1 MSRRTSKKQKLSIMV
16 SSSVYGYED
25 LLDQIFAVLNR
36 FGYDVWMSHRG
47 TVEVRSNDHTFD
59 SSLQAVEK
67 CDLFLGIIFPRY
79 GSGLAKGELSI
90 THKEILRAIE
100 LNKPR
105 WFLAHEYVVFARQL
119 LRGLGHD
126 TPSKRQALAFTG
138 AGTLRDLRV
147 VDMYDAA
154 SREEI
159 EEVLDRRGN
168 WVQKFGSSDEALLFT
183 TAQFHRYREIEQYL
197 TENFAEPAS
206 VQEAIAAKRNEQ

>member
-1 MSRRTSKKQKLSIMV
+1 MARRTTKKQKLSIMV

-25 LLDQIFAVLNR
+25 LLEQIFAVLNK

-47 TVEVRSNDHTFD
+47 TVQVWSSDHAFD

-67 CDLFLGIIFPRY
+67 CDLFLGLIFPQY
-79 GSGLAKGELSI
+79 GSGVTKGELSI
-90 THKEILRAIE
+90 THKEFLRAIE

-126 TPSKRQALAFTG
+126 TSAKREALTFSG
-138 AGTLRDLRV
+138 AGALRDLRV
-147 VDMYDAA
+147 IDMYDAA
-154 SREEI
+154 TREEI
-159 EEVLDRRGN
+159 EDLLDRKGN
-168 WVQKFGSSDEALLFT
+168 WVQKFDSTDDALLFT

-197 TENFAEPAS
+197 RENFADPIS
-206 VQEAIAAKRNEQ
+206 VEEAIAAKRHAK